1 MSRGL
6 GDVYKRQDIMS
17 NIDGKIIS
25 TKIKEELKAEIKT
38 YMIKPCLAVIQI
50 GNDEASNV
58 YISAKQKACS
68 EVGIYLK
75 HIKFDEDSREI
86 EIINKI
92 IELNNDEYVHG
103 ILLQLPIPE
112 KFNEEKLINYISRN
126 KDVDGLTDINVGKL
140 INNKKC
146 LVSCTPQGIIKLLE
160 ESGVSIPG
168 KNVVIVGRSKL
179 VGKPL
184 ISLFLNND
192 ATVTVCH
199 SKTNNLKEFTKNAD
213 ILVVA
218 VGKKHLIT
226 EDMVKKDSVVID
238 VGINRIDGK
247 LYGDVD
253 YENVKN
259 KVSLITPVPGGVG
272 PMTVAMLLCNVN
284 TVYKNLNNK

>member
-1 MSRGL
+1 
-6 GDVYKRQDIMS
+6 MS

-259 KVSLITPVPGGVG
+259 KISLITPVPGGVG

>member
-1 MSRGL
+1 
-6 GDVYKRQDIMS
+6 MS

-199 SKTNNLKEFTKNAD
+199 SKTSNLKEFTKNAD

-259 KVSLITPVPGGVG
+259 KVNLITPVPGGVG

>member
-1 MSRGL
+1 
-6 GDVYKRQDIMS
+6 MS

-199 SKTNNLKEFTKNAD
+199 SKTNNLKDFTKNAD

-272 PMTVAMLLCNVN
+272 AMTVAMLYN
-284 TVYKNLNNK
+284 NLVETTIKTLKKEKKI

>member
-1 MSRGL
+1 
-6 GDVYKRQDIMS
+6 MS

-259 KVSLITPVPGGVG
+259 KASLITPVPGGVG

>member
-1 MSRGL
+1 
-6 GDVYKRQDIMS
+6 MS

-146 LVSCTPQGIIKLLE
+146 LISCTPQGIIKLLE
-160 ESGVSIPG
+160 ESDVSIPG

>member
-1 MSRGL
+1 
-6 GDVYKRQDIMS
+6 MS

-38 YMIKPCLAVIQI
+38 YMIKPCLAAIQI

-218 VGKKHLIT
+218 VGKKYLIT

>member
-1 MSRGL
+1 
-6 GDVYKRQDIMS
+6 MS

-199 SKTNNLKEFTKNAD
+199 SKTNNLKKFTKNAD

-284 TVYKNLNNK
+284 TVYKNLNKRKKFFK

>member
-1 MSRGL
+1 
-6 GDVYKRQDIMS
+6 MS

-25 TKIKEELKAEIKT
+25 SKIKEELKAEIKT

-160 ESGVSIPG
+160 ESGVSITG

-218 VGKKHLIT
+218 VGKKYLIT

>member
-1 MSRGL
+1 
-6 GDVYKRQDIMS
+6 MS

>member
-1 MSRGL
+1 
-6 GDVYKRQDIMS
+6 MS

-140 INNKKC
+140 INNKKG

-226 EDMVKKDSVVID
+226 EEMVKKDSVVID

-247 LYGDVD
+247 LYGDVN

>member
-1 MSRGL
+1 
-6 GDVYKRQDIMS
+6 MS

-75 HIKFDEDSREI
+75 HIKFDENSREI

-160 ESGVSIPG
+160 ESDVSIPG

>member
-1 MSRGL
+1 
-6 GDVYKRQDIMS
+6 MS

-68 EVGIYLK
+68 EVGLYLK

-168 KNVVIVGRSKL
+168 ENVVIVGRSKL

>member
-1 MSRGL
+1 
-6 GDVYKRQDIMS
+6 MS

-25 TKIKEELKAEIKT
+25 SKIKEELKTEIKT

-218 VGKKHLIT
+218 VGKKYLIT

>member
-1 MSRGL
+1 
-6 GDVYKRQDIMS
+6 MS

-25 TKIKEELKAEIKT
+25 TKIKEKLKAEIKT

-160 ESGVSIPG
+160 ESDVSIPG